1 MNVEEPKE
9 LPETISAALA
19 RADEL
24 RVEGQL
30 ALAINQLETELAG
43 ADTAGLTQFKGRVSL
58 ALAIAELCVAAGDNQ
73 KAQQTLFTEATTAKL
88 TFAEIKA
95 SGTEDEKRMAFR
107 GLVQMRDFHT
117 QIGLVGRPAPD
128 FAVKEWV
135 IGPATT
141 LSDLKGKVTVLEF
154 WATWCKPCEQV
165 FPKLNQLHQEHSDR
179 GLSIVALT
187 RFFMSYGAP
196 EQMQREEL
204 ALIGSFVEN
213 LGVQFRVGVS
223 EDEQTQT
230 RFGATGLPLM
240 VLVDR
245 RGLVR
250 NVAVSTEDERF
261 QSLLSD
267 CLEERV

>member
-24 RVEGQL
+24 RVGGQL
-30 ALAINQLETELAG
+30 DAAIDQLETELAR
-43 ADTAGLTQFKGRVSL
+43 ADKAGLLQFKGRISL
-58 ALAIAELCVAAGDNQ
+58 AMTLADLCVATGNNQ
-73 KAQQTLFTEATTAKL
+73 KAQQILFNEATTAKL

-95 SGTEDEKRMAFR
+95 TGTEDEKRMAFR

-117 QIGLVGRPAPD
+117 QIGLVGQPAPD
-128 FAVKEWV
+128 FAVKQWV

-141 LSDLKGKVTVLEF
+141 LSDLKGQVAVLEF
-154 WATWCKPCEQV
+154 WATWCKPCEQA
-165 FPKLNQLHQEHSDR
+165 FPKLNELHREHRDR

-187 RFFMSYGAP
+187 RFFMAYGAP
-196 EQMQREEL
+196 EQVQQEEL
-204 ALIGSFVEN
+204 ELIGSFVKN
-213 LGVQFRVGVS
+213 LDVEFRVGVS
-223 EDEQTQT
+223 ESEETQT

-245 RGLVR
+245 QGLVR
-250 NVAVSTEDERF
+250 RGAVSTEDERF
-261 QSLLSD
+261 QSSLAE
-267 CLEERV
+267 CLVERP